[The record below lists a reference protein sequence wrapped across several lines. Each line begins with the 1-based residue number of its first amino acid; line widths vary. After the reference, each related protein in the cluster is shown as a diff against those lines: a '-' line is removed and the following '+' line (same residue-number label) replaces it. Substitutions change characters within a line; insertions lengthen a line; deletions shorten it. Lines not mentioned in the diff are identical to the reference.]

1 MKTNGIGGLI
11 PSFLADKPIKQKVM
25 KTKTTITELS
35 HDDLVTLFS
44 TALYGS
50 TYLGADYEEA
60 IEHNERDCFEDILAN
75 ILLHG
80 GCIKV
85 NDYYSEGD
93 VYGELPHELDE
104 ENECTTYFVTYDDI
118 KRGLERAANGTFTIA
133 TRLGED
139 YVKGE
144 KESARV
150 SFNSFANEELD
161 FDLIRADILMQI
173 ILFDE
178 IIYG

>member
-1 MKTNGIGGLI
+1 
-11 PSFLADKPIKQKVM
+11 M
-25 KTKTTITELS
+25 KTKTTVTELS
-35 HDDLVTLFS
+35 HDDLVELFS
-44 TALYGS
+44 TALFGS
-50 TYLGADYEEA
+50 SYLGADYEES
-60 IEHNERDCFEDILAN
+60 IEHDEKDCFEDILAN

-104 ENECTTYFVTYDDI
+104 ENECATYFVTYDDI
-118 KRGLERAANGTFTIA
+118 KRGLEKAADGTF
-133 TRLGED
+133 
-139 YVKGE
+139 KGDND
-144 KESARV
+144 KYR
-150 SFNSFANEELD
+150 ANELAFARKAYD
-161 FDLIRADILMQI
+161 AFVNYDDCGFDSVYADALMQI

>member
-1 MKTNGIGGLI
+1 
-11 PSFLADKPIKQKVM
+11 M
-25 KTKTTITELS
+25 KTKTTITELT
-35 HDDLVTLFS
+35 HDDLVELFS
-44 TALYGS
+44 TALSGS
-50 TYLGADYEEA
+50 SYLGADYEES
-60 IEHNERDCFEDILAN
+60 IEYNEDACFEDILAN

-104 ENECTTYFVTYDDI
+104 DNECTTYFVTYDDI
-118 KRGLERAANGTFTIA
+118 KRGLERAADGTSNAGNDKWTKQ
-133 TRLGED
+133 TKR
-139 YVKGE
+139 
-144 KESARV
+144 SAKV
-150 SFNSFANEELD
+150 SFDSFMDEDRCD
-161 FDLIRADILMQI
+161 FDLVRADILMQI

>member
-1 MKTNGIGGLI
+1 
-11 PSFLADKPIKQKVM
+11 M
-25 KTKTTITELS
+25 KTKTTITELT
-35 HDDLVTLFS
+35 HDDLVELFS
-44 TALYGS
+44 TALSGS
-50 TYLGADYEEA
+50 SYLGADYEES
-60 IEHNERDCFEDILAN
+60 IEHDEKGCFEDILAN

-104 ENECTTYFVTYDDI
+104 EDECTTYFVTYDNI
-118 KRGLERAANGTFTIA
+118 KRGLERAADGTFNAGNDKWTEQ
-133 TRLGED
+133 TKR
-139 YVKGE
+139 
-144 KESARV
+144 SARV
-150 SFNSFANEELD
+150 SFDSFMDEDRCD
-161 FDLIRADILMQI
+161 FDLVRADILMQI

>member
-1 MKTNGIGGLI
+1 
-11 PSFLADKPIKQKVM
+11 M

-50 TYLGADYEEA
+50 TYLGADYDEA

-118 KRGLERAANGTFTIA
+118 KRGLERAADGTFYAGNDKWTKQ
-133 TRLGED
+133 TKR
-139 YVKGE
+139 
-144 KESARV
+144 SARV
-150 SFNSFANEELD
+150 SFDSFMDEDSCE
-161 FDLIRADILMQI
+161 FDLVRAEILMQI

-178 IIYG
+178 IIYV

>member
-1 MKTNGIGGLI
+1 MKT
-11 PSFLADKPIKQKVM
+11 
-25 KTKTTITELS
+25 KTKTTITEIT
-35 HDDLVTLFS
+35 HDDLVNLFS

-50 TYLGADYEEA
+50 SYLGADYEESV
-60 IEHNERDCFEDILAN
+60 EHNEKDCFEDILAN
-75 ILLHG
+75 ILLHDG
-80 GCIKV
+80 SIMIT
-85 NDYYSEGD
+85 DYYAEGC
-93 VYGELPHELDE
+93 VYGSLPHGIDE
-104 ENECTTYFVTYDDI
+104 DENVTYLVTYDDI
-118 KRGLERAANGTFTIA
+118 KRGLERAADGTFTI
-133 TRLGED
+133 TTKLGED

-161 FDLIRADILMQI
+161 FDLVRADILMQI

>member
-1 MKTNGIGGLI
+1 
-11 PSFLADKPIKQKVM
+11 M
-25 KTKTTITELS
+25 KTKTTITELT
-35 HDDLVTLFS
+35 HDDLVELFS
-44 TALYGS
+44 TALTGS
-50 TYLGADYEEA
+50 SYLGADYEES
-60 IEHNERDCFEDILAN
+60 IEHDEKDCFEDILAN

-118 KRGLERAANGTFTIA
+118 KRGLERAADGTFNAGNDKWTEQ
-133 TRLGED
+133 TKR
-139 YVKGE
+139 
-144 KESARV
+144 SARV
-150 SFNSFANEELD
+150 SFGSFMNEEACD
-161 FDLIRADILMQI
+161 FDLVRADILMQI

>member
-1 MKTNGIGGLI
+1 
-11 PSFLADKPIKQKVM
+11 M
-25 KTKTTITELS
+25 KTKTTITELT
-35 HDDLVTLFS
+35 HDDLVELFS
-44 TALYGS
+44 TALSGS
-50 TYLGADYEEA
+50 SYLGADYEES
-60 IEHNERDCFEDILAN
+60 IEYNEDACLEDILAN

-118 KRGLERAANGTFTIA
+118 KRGLERAADGTFNAGNDKWTKQ
-133 TRLGED
+133 TKR
-139 YVKGE
+139 
-144 KESARV
+144 SAKV
-150 SFNSFANEELD
+150 SFDSFMDEDRCD
-161 FDLIRADILMQI
+161 FDLVRADILMQI